1 MNSIKKILGGICLL
15 LAPAIVILLVMQA
28 ADKIGKAA
36 EGVMRTNTLLQWGI
50 ILFIFVP
57 IAIGFMIFGYYAL
70 KGEYDE

>member
-36 EGVMRTNTLLQWGI
+36 EGVMRTNTSLQWGI

>member
-15 LAPAIVILLVMQA
+15 LAPVIVILLVMQA
-28 ADKIGKAA
+28 MDKIGKAA
-36 EGVMRTNTLLQWGI
+36 EGVMRTNTSLQWGI

>member
-15 LAPAIVILLVMQA
+15 LAPVIVILLVMQA
-28 ADKIGKAA
+28 MDKIGKAA
-36 EGVMRTNTLLQWGI
+36 EGVMRTNTSLQWGI

-57 IAIGFMIFGYYAL
+57 IAIGFMIFGWYAL

>member
-15 LAPAIVILLVMQA
+15 LAPVIVILLVMQA

-36 EGVMRTNTLLQWGI
+36 EGVMRTNTSLQWGI